1 MGKYSKEK
9 NYDKERAMNAQRKDF
24 ECPCCGKNIPLSEA
38 KLEKFELYR
47 EYTFFPKPGYLVHYG
62 GYRICK
68 TCLRK
73 RNFLEDL
80 PFKIIKYGFI
90 IALIATLV
98 ALIIDYKEYGLMTY
112 GFWSILLCSTFGAV
126 LVILPFV
133 IVYTIFYK
141 YTKSF
146 DFDRNLKKN
155 AVDWF
160 PQFEKEK

>member
-1 MGKYSKEK
+1 M
-9 NYDKERAMNAQRKDF
+9 
-24 ECPCCGKNIPLSEA
+24 
-38 KLEKFELYR
+38 
-47 EYTFFPKPGYLVHYG
+47 
-62 GYRICK
+62 
-68 TCLRK
+68 
-73 RNFLEDL
+73 NFLEDL